1 VVPAPVKKRL
11 GPVISE
17 KDQQRRTC
25 AAFRQTNLSLY
36 ELWLRYV
43 GLGGN
48 AGEEEV
54 DAYLYSSLLLP
65 AFERDMLSHAVN
77 EFIEEQPAPP
87 RAPYSS
93 EGPGGT

>member
-1 VVPAPVKKRL
+1 M
-11 GPVISE
+11 ISE

-25 AAFRQTNLSLY
+25 AAFRQTSLSLY

-43 GLGGN
+43 ELGGN

-65 AFERDMLSHAVN
+65 AFERDMLAHALN
-77 EFIEEQPAPP
+77 EFISEQPAPP
-87 RAPYSS
+87 RAPYSG
-93 EGPGGT
+93 EGRGRS

>member
-1 VVPAPVKKRL
+1 M
-11 GPVISE
+11 ISE

-25 AAFRQTNLSLY
+25 AAFRQTSLSLY

-65 AFERDMLSHAVN
+65 AFERDMLAHAVN
-77 EFIEEQPAPP
+77 EFIAEQPAAP
-87 RAPYSS
+87 RAPYSE
-93 EGPGGT
+93 EGRGGS